1 MISIHASREGSDPL
15 SPTGAKSWSVF
26 QSTLPAREAT
36 YGIQQGVNHAQ
47 ISIHASR
54 EGSDQAAVDMAA
66 DWYHFNPRFP
76 RGKRRVLRGVL
87 TVLRHFNPR
96 FPRGK
101 RRQFKGADPK
111 ELAIS
116 IHASRGGSDQGRRG
130 AYLPFLGIS
139 IHASRG
145 GSDSLP
151 CYNVDRFYNFNP
163 RFPRGKRLPR
173 T

>member
-1 MISIHASREGSDPL
+1 MLNFNPRFPRGKRPSHAAAL
-15 SPTGAKSWSVF
+15 FCLMLF

-36 YGIQQGVNHAQ
+36 IKAIKLQITIAFQSTLPAREATRPSDKFRLAYGN
-47 ISIHASR
+47 
-54 EGSDQAAVDMAA
+54 
-66 DWYHFNPRFP
+66 FNPRFP
-76 RGKRRVLRGVL
+76 RGKRPTSLYPISISPISIHASRGGSDEIRKQGFGFR
-87 TVLRHFNPR
+87 T
-96 FPRGK
+96 
-101 RRQFKGADPK
+101 
-111 ELAIS
+111 IS